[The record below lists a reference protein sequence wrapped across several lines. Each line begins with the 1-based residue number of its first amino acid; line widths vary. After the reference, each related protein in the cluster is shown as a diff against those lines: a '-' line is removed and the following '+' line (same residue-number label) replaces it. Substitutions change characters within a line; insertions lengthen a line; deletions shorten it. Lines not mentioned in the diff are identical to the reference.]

1 MCIRNVFFFRYKA
14 EIKRLKAAN
23 RAASYERRLLLM
35 QQEEIA
41 RLRKNTKKIRD
52 KATTE
57 QTTPGQQ
64 ERGENLTATG
74 QDSGDQVKVGRRR
87 DLPLETI
94 KETISHGYIYPVFV
108 SMGPCLRRCDKW
120 HHCYTR

>member
-1 MCIRNVFFFRYKA
+1 MHFFQA

-41 RLRKNTKKIRD
+41 RLRKNTKKIRE

-57 QTTPGQQ
+57 QVTYGL
-64 ERGENLTATG
+64 ERGENAKKGEQDLVEQPKVRSAINNGKITA
-74 QDSGDQVKVGRRR
+74 DFVVVF
-87 DLPLETI
+87 
-94 KETISHGYIYPVFV
+94 SHDFF
-108 SMGPCLRRCDKW
+108 
-120 HHCYTR
+120 

>member
-1 MCIRNVFFFRYKA
+1 MQAGWAYLEANRLNLRQQNTFVCLRNVMFFSCYKA

-74 QDSGDQVKVGRRR
+74 QDSGDQVKVGRRK
-87 DLPLETI
+87 DLP
-94 KETISHGYIYPVFV
+94 
-108 SMGPCLRRCDKW
+108 
-120 HHCYTR
+120 

>member
-1 MCIRNVFFFRYKA
+1 MCICNVFFSRYKA

-87 DLPLETI
+87 DLP
-94 KETISHGYIYPVFV
+94 
-108 SMGPCLRRCDKW
+108 
-120 HHCYTR
+120 

>member
-1 MCIRNVFFFRYKA
+1 MVSLQA

-52 KATTE
+52 KAATEHTTHGQE
-57 QTTPGQQ
+57 Q
-64 ERGENLTATG
+64 GEKTAE
-74 QDSGDQVKVGRRR
+74 QDFAEQPKVKIGNR
-87 DLPLETI
+87 DLSKPSGLARERVI
-94 KETISHGYIYPVFV
+94 ICVGGEQWFQ
-108 SMGPCLRRCDKW
+108 
-120 HHCYTR
+120 

>member
-1 MCIRNVFFFRYKA
+1 MVSLQA

-52 KATTE
+52 KAATEHTTHGQEGGEKTAE
-57 QTTPGQQ
+57 QDFAEQPK
-64 ERGENLTATG
+64 
-74 QDSGDQVKVGRRR
+74 VKIGNR
-87 DLPLETI
+87 DLSKPSVLARERVIICVGGGTM
-94 KETISHGYIYPVFV
+94 V
-108 SMGPCLRRCDKW
+108 SINIRELN
-120 HHCYTR
+120 

>member
-1 MCIRNVFFFRYKA
+1 MFFSRYKA

-52 KATTE
+52 KATE
-57 QTTPGQQ
+57 QTTPGQ
-64 ERGENLTATG
+64 ERGVNLTATG

-87 DLPLETI
+87 DLP
-94 KETISHGYIYPVFV
+94 
-108 SMGPCLRRCDKW
+108 
-120 HHCYTR
+120 

>member
-1 MCIRNVFFFRYKA
+1 MFFSRYKA

-57 QTTPGQQ
+57 QTTAGQ
-64 ERGENLTATG
+64 ERGVNLTATG
-74 QDSGDQVKVGRRR
+74 QDSGDHVKVGRRR
-87 DLPLETI
+87 DLP
-94 KETISHGYIYPVFV
+94 
-108 SMGPCLRRCDKW
+108 
-120 HHCYTR
+120 